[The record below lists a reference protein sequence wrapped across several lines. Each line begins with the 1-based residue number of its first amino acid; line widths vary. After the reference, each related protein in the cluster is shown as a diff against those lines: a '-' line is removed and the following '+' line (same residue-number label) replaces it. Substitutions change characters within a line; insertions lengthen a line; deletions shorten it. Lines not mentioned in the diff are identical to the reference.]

1 MGLKIPYNLKEKVAA
16 LPETSSGL
24 NQVTLILI
32 DGRKIREVYLEQRA
46 EIVKIR
52 NKKIDSI
59 KDMDFSIFEIK
70 DVISEIKRNAGEVE

>member
-1 MGLKIPYNLKEKVAA
+1 MSLKIPYNLKDKLAGI
-16 LPETSSGL
+16 PESSSGL

-32 DGRKIREVYLEQRA
+32 DGRKIREVYLERRA

-52 NKKIDSI
+52 NKKINSI

-70 DVISEIKRNAGEVE
+70 DVISEI